1 MKDILDNEGDNVSH
15 GVPPNWFTSSRIHT
29 IKSEAEQIKDSIR
42 EHKWLKGEKGQSLT
56 WDEAKGEWIRNLPPE
71 KRRTAELAEQV
82 EPFMLLDE

>member
-1 MKDILDNEGDNVSH
+1 MSVMMFHLTGLLPVVFILSKMRLNKLRE
-15 GVPPNWFTSSRIHT
+15 
-29 IKSEAEQIKDSIR
+29 SIR